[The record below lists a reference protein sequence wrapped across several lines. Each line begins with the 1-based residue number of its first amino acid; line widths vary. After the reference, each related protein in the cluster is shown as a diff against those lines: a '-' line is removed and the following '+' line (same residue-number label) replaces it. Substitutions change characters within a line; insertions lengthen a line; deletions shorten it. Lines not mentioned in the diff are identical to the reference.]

1 MIVSKD
7 PELRIVQRTEK
18 PNLLYALP
26 GRIARDRANIENAEA
41 GAVVGLVCKAVGN
54 VLVVVHTLGARLV
67 VSYGTVSD
75 LL

>member
-7 PELRIVQRTEK
+7 LELRIVQRTEK
-18 PNLLYALP
+18 PNFLHALS
-26 GRIARDRANIENAEA
+26 GRIARDRANIEDAEA
-41 GAVVGLVCKAVGN
+41 SAVVGLVCKAVGN

-67 VSYGTVSD
+67 VAYETVSE